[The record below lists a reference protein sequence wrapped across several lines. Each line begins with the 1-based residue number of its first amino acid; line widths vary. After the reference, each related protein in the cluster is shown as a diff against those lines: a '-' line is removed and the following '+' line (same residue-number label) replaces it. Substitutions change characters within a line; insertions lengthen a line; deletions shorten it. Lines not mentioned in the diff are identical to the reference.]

1 MSRHSSPFT
10 ASLFTA
16 LAMAVLPGCGPADPS
31 HDGRAGTDG
40 RPSEQAAPAG
50 ARAQAGVSLADADL
64 EGYAR
69 GIRREIDAV
78 REAERR
84 AAAAST
90 PAERGAATQGSF
102 ETATIPLGAEAAG
115 LPVERY
121 AAVREAIH
129 TVFETLDF
137 QDRID
142 GPLAMDVSRASE
154 AMKRRL
160 AADAF
165 EGLSSDS
172 ASLLRKRMDQLVP
185 LWIEYVEL
193 TAVAG

>member
-1 MSRHSSPFT
+1 MSRSS
-10 ASLFTA
+10 ALFTVGM
-16 LAMAVLPGCGPADPS
+16 LTVVGLLGCGPADPS
-31 HDGRAGTDG
+31 NDGPVQNDG
-40 RPSEQAAPAG
+40 RPDEQAAPA
-50 ARAQAGVSLADADL
+50 ATSSAAGLSLTDADL

-69 GIRREIDAV
+69 GIRRETEAV

-90 PAERGAATQGSF
+90 PEERGAATQAGF

-115 LPVERY
+115 VPVERY
-121 AAVREAIH
+121 AEVREAIH

-137 QDRID
+137 QDKID

-154 AMKRRL
+154 DMKRRL

-165 EGLSSDS
+165 EGLPPDA
-172 ASLLRKRMDQLVP
+172 ASLLRARMSQLVP
-185 LWIEYVEL
+185 LWIEYVQL